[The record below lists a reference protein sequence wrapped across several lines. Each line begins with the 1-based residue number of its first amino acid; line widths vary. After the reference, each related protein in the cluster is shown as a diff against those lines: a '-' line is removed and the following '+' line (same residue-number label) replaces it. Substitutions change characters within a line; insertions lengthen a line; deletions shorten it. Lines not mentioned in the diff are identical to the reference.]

1 MSTNRKSTK
10 KFSKFKDVFLEEE
23 EEEEELCFFLMIDY
37 AKSVHSQGRTR
48 SKSQKSVL

>member
-10 KFSKFKDVFLEEE
+10 KFSKFKDVFLE